1 MDLEQVEEIIKIL
14 NSINKTID
22 QIITSN
28 VLTSNNTTLELEYLF
43 PDKEWPKNEYVKDK
57 DV

>member
-1 MDLEQVEEIIKIL
+1 MDPETKHVEEIIKIL

-22 QIITSN
+22 QIMNST
-28 VLTSNNTTLELEYLF
+28 NTTIELEYLF
-43 PDKEWPKNEYVKDK
+43 PDKEWPSLEEYVKDK

>member
-1 MDLEQVEEIIKIL
+1 MDHETKKVEEIIKIL

-22 QIITSN
+22 QIMNST
-28 VLTSNNTTLELEYLF
+28 NTTIELEYLY
-43 PDKEWPKNEYVKDK
+43 PDKEWPTLEEYVKDK

>member
-1 MDLEQVEEIIKIL
+1 MDLEHETKKVEEIIKIL

-22 QIITSN
+22 HI
-28 VLTSNNTTLELEYLF
+28 LTSNNTTLELEYLF
-43 PDKEWPKNEYVKDK
+43 PDKEWPTLEEYVKDK